1 MSSAQ
6 SPGTAIALAA
16 GEGDEQRR
24 RDLRRMKLIATGFFV
39 AAVIVFV
46 VAKAVEE
53 ADSRPGGDWI
63 GYVRAGAEAAMVGA
77 LADWF
82 AVTALFRH
90 PLRIPI
96 PHTAII
102 PKRKNEIG
110 RSLGEFVQG
119 NFLTREVI
127 GERLAGVHVGE
138 RFGRWLAEPDNAGR
152 AAAAAADAM
161 GGVLEVLDDRDVQ
174 EALGSAVER
183 RLEETEVAPLLG
195 KAIDVAVE
203 GDHHQRM
210 LDGVM
215 KGIGG
220 FLEDNRAMLRDR
232 LDQESP
238 WWVPESIDDRVFE
251 KIFGAVQRFLADVS
265 TSPDH
270 EVRASIDERIRALAV
285 KLRDDP
291 VLIEKCESTKRE
303 LLRHPDVQAW
313 LQSLWGELKASM
325 LKASRD
331 PDGELRR
338 RMVSGFANVGA
349 RLTTDAEMQAKV
361 DDWVERLVAHIVEN
375 YKHEVAGLISSTVER
390 WDSLDTSRRI
400 ELQVGRDLQFIRIN
414 GTVVGGLAGVL
425 IHTVSE
431 LFF

>member
-1 MSSAQ
+1 MSGGAMALSAG
-6 SPGTAIALAA
+6 P
-16 GEGDEQRR
+16 GDEGRA
-24 RDLRRMKLIATGFFV
+24 RDLRRMKLIATGFFIA
-39 AAVIVFV
+39 AAVIFFI
-46 VAKAVEE
+46 AKGFEDEGA
-53 ADSRPGGDWI
+53 WI

-90 PLRIPI
+90 PLRLPI

-102 PKRKNEIG
+102 PNRKNEIG

-127 GERLAGVHVGE
+127 TERLAGVQVGE
-138 RFGRWLAEPDNAGR
+138 RLGVWLSEPHNAER
-152 AAAAAADAM
+152 AAEAAADAM

-174 EALGSAVER
+174 DALGSAVER
-183 RLEETEVAPLLG
+183 RLEQTEVAPLLG
-195 KAIDVAVE
+195 KAIDVAVD

-220 FLEDNRAMLRDR
+220 FLEDNRQMLRDR

-238 WWVPESIDDRVFE
+238 WWVPESIDDRVFN

-265 TSPDH
+265 TSPSH
-270 EVRASIDERIRALAV
+270 EVRASIDERISALAV
-285 KLRDDP
+285 KLRVDP
-291 VLIEKCESTKRE
+291 ELIAKCETMKLE
-303 LLRHPDVQAW
+303 LLHHPDVQAW
-313 LQSLWGELKASM
+313 LQSLWGELKSAMLIAS
-325 LKASRD
+325 KDPAS
-331 PDGELRR
+331 ELRR
-338 RMVSGFANVGA
+338 RMVDGFANAGV
-349 RLTTDAEMQAKV
+349 RLTTDREMQAKI
-361 DDWVERLVAHIVEN
+361 DDWVERLVAHVVEN

-390 WDSLDTSRRI
+390 WDSADTSTRI

-414 GTVVGGLAGVL
+414 GTVVGGLAGIV
-425 IHTVSE
+425 IHAVSE

>member
-1 MSSAQ
+1 
-6 SPGTAIALAA
+6 
-16 GEGDEQRR
+16 
-24 RDLRRMKLIATGFFV
+24 MKLIATGFFV
-39 AAVIVFV
+39 AAAVVFV
-46 VAKAVEE
+46 VAKVFEDHGA
-53 ADSRPGGDWI
+53 WI
-63 GYVRAGAEAAMVGA
+63 GYVRAGSEAAMVGA

-90 PLRIPI
+90 PLGLPI

-102 PKRKNEIG
+102 PNRKNEIG

-127 GERLAGVHVGE
+127 TERMAGVHVGE
-138 RFGRWLAEPDNAGR
+138 RLGTWLSEPNNAER
-152 AAAAAADAM
+152 AAEAAADAM
-161 GGVLEVLDDRDVQ
+161 GGVLEVLDDRDVE

-183 RLEETEVAPLLG
+183 RLEQTEVAPLLG
-195 KAIDVAVE
+195 KAIDVAVD
-203 GDHHQRM
+203 GNHHQRM

-220 FLEDNRAMLRDR
+220 FLEDNREMLRGR

-238 WWVPESIDDRVFE
+238 WWVPDSIDDRVFA
-251 KIFGAVQRFLADVS
+251 KIFGGVQRFLADVS
-265 TSPDH
+265 NSPNH
-270 EVRASIDERIRALAV
+270 EVRSSIDERVVALAG

-291 VLIEKCESTKRE
+291 ALIAKCEAMKLE
-303 LLRHPDVQAW
+303 LLHHPDVQAW
-313 LQSLWGELKASM
+313 LQSLWGELKSSM
-325 LKASRD
+325 LTASKD
-331 PDGELRR
+331 PESELRR
-338 RMVSGFANVGA
+338 RLVDGFANAGV
-349 RLTTDAEMQAKV
+349 RLTTDTQIQAKI
-361 DDWVERLVAHIVEN
+361 DNWVERLVSHIVEN

-390 WDSLDTSRRI
+390 WDSADTSKRI

-414 GTVVGGLAGVL
+414 GTVVGGLAGIV

>member
-1 MSSAQ
+1 MSPADS
-6 SPGTAIALAA
+6 SGTAIALAA

-24 RDLRRMKLIATGFFV
+24 IDLRRMKLIATGFFV
-39 AAVIVFV
+39 VAAIVFV
-46 VAKAVEE
+46 VAKGFEDE
-53 ADSRPGGDWI
+53 AGWI

-90 PLRIPI
+90 PLGLPI

-102 PKRKNEIG
+102 PNRKNEIG

-127 GERLAGVHVGE
+127 NERLAGVHVGE
-138 RFGRWLAEPDNAGR
+138 RFGRWLADPSNAER

-161 GGVLEVLDDRDVQ
+161 GGVLEVLDDRSVQ
-174 EALGSAVER
+174 DALGSAVER
-183 RLEETEVAPLLG
+183 RLEATEVAPLLG

-203 GDHHQRM
+203 GGHHQRM

-220 FLEDNRAMLRDR
+220 FLEDNRTMLRDR

-238 WWVPESIDDRVFE
+238 WWVPEALDDRVFE

-265 TSPDH
+265 TSPQH
-270 EVRASIDERIRALAV
+270 EVRSSIDERIRVLAV

-291 VLIEKCESTKRE
+291 VLIEKCESMKRE

-325 LKASRD
+325 LTASKD
-331 PDGELRR
+331 PGQR
-338 RMVSGFANVGA
+338 A
-349 RLTTDAEMQAKV
+349 
-361 DDWVERLVAHIVEN
+361 AH
-375 YKHEVAGLISSTVER
+375 
-390 WDSLDTSRRI
+390 
-400 ELQVGRDLQFIRIN
+400 
-414 GTVVGGLAGVL
+414 GGWCRA
-425 IHTVSE
+425 SPASASA
-431 LFF
+431 

>member
-1 MSSAQ
+1 MSNRPAVAAS
-6 SPGTAIALAA
+6 IALAA
-16 GEGDEQRR
+16 GDGDERR
-24 RDLRRMKLIATGFFV
+24 RRELRRMKLIATAFFV
-39 AAVIVFV
+39 AAAVVFAI
-46 VAKAVEE
+46 AKSFEDE
-53 ADSRPGGDWI
+53 AGWI

-82 AVTALFRH
+82 AVTALFRY
-90 PLRIPI
+90 PLGLPI

-119 NFLTREVI
+119 NFLTRDVI
-127 GERLAGVHVGE
+127 TERLAAVRVGE
-138 RFGRWLAEPDNAGR
+138 RIGRWLTEPGNSAR
-152 AAAAAADAM
+152 AADAAADAM

-174 EALGSAVER
+174 DALGSAVER
-183 RLEETEVAPLLG
+183 RLEQIEVAPLLG
-195 KAIDVAVE
+195 RAIDVAIE

-215 KGIGG
+215 KGLAG
-220 FLEDNRAMLRDR
+220 FLEENRVMLRDR

-251 KIFGAVQRFLADVS
+251 KIFGAVQRFLADV
-265 TSPDH
+265 TAAPQH
-270 EVRASIDERIRALAV
+270 EVRTSIDRRVRALAV

-291 VLIEKCESTKRE
+291 ALVAKCETMKLE
-303 LLRHPDVQAW
+303 LLRHPDVQSW
-313 LQSLWGELKASM
+313 LQSLWGELKTSM
-325 LKASRD
+325 LAAAND
-331 PDGELRR
+331 PGSELRR
-338 RMVSGFANVGA
+338 RMVSGFGSAGA
-349 RLTTDAEMQAKV
+349 RLAGDAEMQAKI
-361 DDWVERLVAHIVEN
+361 DDWVERLVAHVVEN
-375 YKHEVAGLISSTVER
+375 YKHEVAALISSTVER
-390 WDSLDTSRRI
+390 WDSADTSRRI

-425 IHTVSE
+425 IHIASE

>member
-1 MSSAQ
+1 MAPTASSGA
-6 SPGTAIALAA
+6 TLALAA
-16 GEGDEQRR
+16 GEADEQRR
-24 RDLRRMKLIATGFFV
+24 RDLRRMKFIATAFFV
-39 AAVIVFV
+39 AAAVVFV
-46 VAKAVEE
+46 VAKAFE
-53 ADSRPGGDWI
+53 DGDPDLGGEWI

-90 PLRIPI
+90 PLGLPI

-110 RSLGEFVQG
+110 RSLGDFVQG

-127 GERLAGVHVGE
+127 TERLAGVRVGE
-138 RFGRWLAEPDNAGR
+138 RLGNWLAEPDNAER
-152 AAAAAADAM
+152 AAAAAADAI

-174 EALGSAVER
+174 DALGSAVER

-215 KGIGG
+215 RGIGG
-220 FLEDNRAMLRDR
+220 FLDDNRAMLRDR

-270 EVRASIDERIRALAV
+270 EVRSSIDQRIRVLAV

-291 VLIEKCESTKRE
+291 VLIDKCESMKRE
-303 LLRHPDVQAW
+303 VLRHPEVQAW
-313 LQSLWGELKASM
+313 LQSLWGELKSSM
-325 LKASRD
+325 LAASSD
-331 PDGELRR
+331 PESELRR
-338 RMVSGFANVGA
+338 RMVSGFANGGR
-349 RLTTDAEMQAKV
+349 RLSTDRELQGKV

-414 GTVVGGLAGVL
+414 GTVVGGLAGVV
-425 IHTVSE
+425 IHAVSE
-431 LFF
+431 LLF